1 MKYLKITA
9 LAALIS
15 NAAIAGSVQVY
26 GTADVS
32 IQSVG
37 KSKDG
42 FTDIRSNASR
52 FGVQG
57 FHKVNEQMVAVFNYE
72 VGIDLTDESDENN
85 IKSRNQYVG
94 MSGKFGEVVLGRND
108 TALRLSQGNVDLFH
122 DTTADV
128 KGLWAGESRVDNSA
142 TFSSN
147 FFYSTQVIATYVA
160 EESADNDAGYSVAV
174 KYGDIKLMGTPMYLA
189 AAFDTNIEGFD
200 STRLTVQTSYD
211 KFTFGFA
218 YHHQKEIL
226 NGEAKDGFLLSMT
239 YPVQSVVTKA
249 QIQTLEDTTVLTFG
263 SDFKLSPSTK
273 VYSWYSVKDGGD
285 FDDKSTF
292 SIGIQHTF

>member
-1 MKYLKITA
+1 MKYFKITV

-15 NAAIAGSVQVY
+15 NFAIAGSVQVY

-37 KSKDG
+37 KGKDG
-42 FTDIRSNASR
+42 FTDIRSNSSR

-57 FHKVNEQMVAVFNYE
+57 FHKVNEQIVAVFNYE
-72 VGIDLTDESDENN
+72 VGIDLTDESSENN

-94 MSGKFGEVVLGRND
+94 MSGQFGEVVLGRND

-122 DTTADV
+122 DTTADI
-128 KGLWAGESRVDNSA
+128 KGLWAGESRVDNSI

-160 EESADNDAGYSVAV
+160 EESVENDAGYSVAV
-174 KYGDIKLMGTPMYLA
+174 KYGDIKLMGTPMFLS
-189 AAFDTNIEGFD
+189 AAFDTNIDGFD
-200 STRLTVQTSYD
+200 STRFTAQTSYD

-218 YHHQKEIL
+218 YHHQEEIL
-226 NGEAKDGFLLSMT
+226 SGDAKDGFLLSMT
-239 YPVQSVVTKA
+239 YPVQSITTKA

-273 VYSWYSVKDGGD
+273 VYSWYSVKDGGED
-285 FDDKSTF
+285 DDKSTF